1 MLRKDGLMKTTLKIE
16 TDHPEIC
23 EMDQI
28 KIYAHAMD
36 MYLAITNA
44 MNAVRNRL
52 KHGEE
57 VTPQESI
64 FLMQLQEELYIESPI
79 Q

>member
-1 MLRKDGLMKTTLKIE
+1 MKTTLKIE
-16 TDHPEIC
+16 TNNQEMC

-36 MYLAITNA
+36 MYLAITDA
-44 MNAVRNRL
+44 RQLIRTRIKHECVSEEEERFLRRL
-52 KHGEE
+52 E
-57 VTPQESI
+57 
-64 FLMQLQEELYIESPI
+64 EELYIESPI